1 MQIVENPRELQTLAL
16 QARAAGRTV
25 GLVPTMGNLHEG
37 HLSLVR
43 IARQHADYVIVS
55 DFVNPTQ
62 FGPNEDFDSY
72 PRTFE
77 QDADLCRAESVDLL
91 FHPDPPAMYASDA
104 SVSLIETDLSRWLC
118 GASRPIHFNGVCT
131 VVAKLFLLAQPHI
144 AVFGEKDAQQ
154 LAVIRRMVRD
164 LFFPIEIIPAPI
176 SREPDGLARSSRN
189 RYLTSDYRAQA
200 PVLHRSLEAAKA
212 LFDQGERRPAPL
224 LEAVK
229 AVLATA
235 PDANV
240 EYATLS
246 DASTLV
252 PYPAD
257 ALEPMA
263 APALLAL
270 AVRFGT
276 TRLIDNTTLAP

>member
-1 MQIVENPRELQTLAL
+1 MQIVEQPSSLQSLAL
-16 QARAAGRTV
+16 AARSAGRTIA
-25 GLVPTMGNLHEG
+25 LVPTMGNLHEG

-43 IARQHADYVIVS
+43 IARANADFVVVS

-77 QDADLCRAESVDLL
+77 QDAALCEAEGVDLL
-91 FHPDPPAMYASDA
+91 FHPVPAAMYAPDA
-104 SVSLIETDLSRWLC
+104 SVSLVETDLSRYLC

-131 VVAKLFLLAQPHI
+131 VVAKLFLLAQPHV

-164 LFFPIEIIPAPI
+164 LFFPVKIIPAPI

-189 RYLTSDYRAQA
+189 RYLTPAYRAQA
-200 PVLHRSLEAAKA
+200 PVLHRSLQSAQD
-212 LFDQGERRPAPL
+212 LFDAGERRAAAL
-224 LEAVK
+224 LDTVQ

-246 DASTLV
+246 DSATLV
-252 PYPAD
+252 PLSRNATI
-257 ALEPMA
+257 A
-263 APALLAL
+263 APVLLAL

-276 TRLIDNTTLAP
+276 TRLIDNVTLAP